1 MNNQARRWMQTFF
14 DAVTEPYG
22 DTCWCPHADIYRGT
36 SAWLVKFDLAGVRPE
51 DLSVS
56 VENGLL
62 VVRGMRR
69 DAVCLEGQQAYS
81 MEISYNRF
89 ERSLQLPF
97 DLASAE
103 MRSEYR
109 DGMLSILITP
119 RGVHHE

>member
-36 SAWLVKFDLAGVRPE
+36 NAWLVKFDLAGVRSE

-62 VVRGMRR
+62 VVRNAAGCGMS
-69 DAVCLEGQQAYS
+69 G
-81 MEISYNRF
+81 
-89 ERSLQLPF
+89 RSASLFDGDLLQ
-97 DLASAE
+97 
-103 MRSEYR
+103 
-109 DGMLSILITP
+109 SI
-119 RGVHHE
+119 